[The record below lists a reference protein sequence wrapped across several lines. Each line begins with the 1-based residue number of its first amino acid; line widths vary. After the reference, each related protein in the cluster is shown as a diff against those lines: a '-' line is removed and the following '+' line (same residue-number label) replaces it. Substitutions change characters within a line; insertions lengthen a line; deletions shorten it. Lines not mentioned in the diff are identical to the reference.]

1 MTTSTIAPSTI
12 KTDSIVARLI
22 ERHGAAE
29 EQRIRS
35 GVDRVALR
43 WTAEDGNQEAFEA
56 FCTRWFVAG
65 EQDRIRLL
73 DRFETFLG
81 SVGGHLGE
89 IRRDLRRWSD
99 ERRRAAGSRVSA
111 RFSRKGRSTTIAV
124 MSSR

>member
-81 SVGGHLGE
+81 SVGGHLHGFGGHT
-89 IRRDLRRWSD
+89 S
-99 ERRRAAGSRVSA
+99 AGRGGAKS
-111 RFSRKGRSTTIAV
+111 GR
-124 MSSR
+124 